1 MLYLSQFIN
10 APIRDREGER
20 IAVVRDV
27 LVRIGEGYPPITG
40 VVARQGRRQFFIKM
54 NRVASIE
61 ADGVVLT
68 TPKLNLE
75 PFTRRDGEILLA
87 KDALDRQLIDVN
99 GKRVVRVNDVQ
110 IAFIE
115 GQYRVIGVD
124 VGARALLARLGFRR
138 KGDRPT
144 LGDLVDWKNI
154 EYLAA
159 NAPNVRLKVSHDRLA
174 QLHPAD
180 IANIIEEL
188 SYHEGAEIVSALD
201 DETAAETIEEL
212 DDERQADIIEGLDSE
227 RAADILEEMAPDD
240 AADIL
245 ADLPQERQ
253 DELLSLMEQ
262 EESDDVREL
271 LEYEGDTAGG
281 LMTTDYFAVPPTL
294 TAAEALAQF
303 RATAPEDQPD
313 MVYYF
318 YVVEHAPEAGETAYV
333 PNDDVPEYLR
343 GVVTLRELVL
353 APPDARVAD
362 LMERDVIAAT
372 VTDRADAAARQII
385 EYGLYAL
392 PVVADGGE
400 LRGIITVDDAM
411 ERLLP
416 DSWRER
422 LKVFS

>member
-1 MLYLSQFIN
+1 VLYLSQLIN
-10 APIRDREGER
+10 APVRDREGER
-20 IAVVRDV
+20 IATVRDV
-27 LVRIGEGYPPITG
+27 LVRIGEGYPPVTG
-40 VVARQGRRQFFIKM
+40 VVARQGRRLFFLKI
-54 NRVASIE
+54 NRVASIAAE
-61 ADGVVLT
+61 GLVLAS
-68 TPKLNLE
+68 PKLNLE
-75 PFTRRDGEILLA
+75 PFVRRDGEILLA
-87 KDALDRQLIDVN
+87 KDALDRQLIDVD

-110 IAFIE
+110 IALVE

-138 KGDRPT
+138 SQNRPA
-144 LGDLVDWKNI
+144 LGNLLDWKNI

-159 NAPNVRLKVSHDRLA
+159 NAPNVRLNVSHDRLA
-174 QLHPAD
+174 QLHPAE

-201 DETAAETIEEL
+201 DETAADTIEEL
-212 DDERQADIIEGLDSE
+212 DDDRQAEIIEGLDSE

-253 DELLSLMEQ
+253 DELLALMER

-303 RATAPEDQPD
+303 RATPPDDQPD

-318 YVVEHAPEAGETAYV
+318 YVVDHAPRAEEAAYT
-333 PNDDVPEYLR
+333 PGDDVPEYLR
-343 GVVTLRELVL
+343 GVVTLRGLVL
-353 APPDARVAD
+353 APPDTLVSD
-362 LMERDVIAAT
+362 LMERDVIVAA
-372 VTDRADAAARQII
+372 VTDRADDAARQII

-392 PVVADGGE
+392 PVVAQGNE